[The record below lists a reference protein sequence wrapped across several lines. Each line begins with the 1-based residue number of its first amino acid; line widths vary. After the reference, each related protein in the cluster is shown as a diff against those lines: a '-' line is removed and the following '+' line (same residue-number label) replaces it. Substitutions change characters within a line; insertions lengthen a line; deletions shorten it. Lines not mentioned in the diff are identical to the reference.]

1 MLGEKKYKQT
11 LRART
16 GCREEA
22 PFPMTWGVPTKTLH
36 KTRTLI
42 SKTDKPLATM
52 MKQEGEKKQIT
63 NIEKGGGDITTDPID
78 TERKT
83 EYCKL
88 YSNRSDILTE
98 MEKRNP

>member
-1 MLGEKKYKQT
+1 
-11 LRART
+11 
-16 GCREEA
+16 
-22 PFPMTWGVPTKTLH
+22 
-36 KTRTLI
+36 
-42 SKTDKPLATM
+42 M

-98 MEKRNP
+98 MEKRNPWKTNYKIHEERKSK